1 MRLKDKTIIV
11 TGASSGIG
19 AAAARLFAQEGA
31 NVVLGARRADTLQQI
46 AGEIKALGGHAAYAA
61 GDVGDPS
68 VAKALVDTATAQFGG
83 LDGAFNNAGMVGDMG
98 PVTEMKD
105 QTWSDVIQ
113 TNLTSAFLSTRAQIP
128 ALVKQGGGALV
139 YTGSFVGVGNGG
151 MPGMA
156 AYAASKAGLMGLV
169 QSLAIDWAG
178 QGIRVNAVLPGG
190 TRTAMAGDDP
200 DTIDFVAGLHP
211 MKRLATPEEIA
222 RAALFLLSDDASFVT
237 GAPLIAD
244 GGMSVRM
251 L

>member
-1 MRLKDKTIIV
+1 MW
-11 TGASSGIG
+11 SSGLDG
-19 AAAARLFAQEGA
+19 PTNCSRSRARSKPLAGTLPMLPEMWEIH
-31 NVVLGARRADTLQQI
+31 LLPRRLSIRRRRNLA
-46 AGEIKALGGHAAYAA
+46 
-61 GDVGDPS
+61 
-68 VAKALVDTATAQFGG
+68 G

>member
-1 MRLKDKTIIV
+1 MRLKDKAIIV

-31 NVVLGARRADTLQQI
+31 NVVLGARRAETLRQI
-46 AGEIKALGGHAAYAA
+46 AGEIEASGGRAAYAA
-61 GDVGDPS
+61 GDAGDPS
-68 VAKALVDTATAQFGG
+68 VASALVDTAMAQFGR

-98 PVTEMKD
+98 PVTDMTD

-113 TNLTSAFLSTRAQIP
+113 TNLTSAFLAARAQIP
-128 ALVKQGGGALV
+128 VLVKRGGGALV
-139 YTGSFVGVGNGG
+139 FTGSFVGVSNGG

-169 QSLAIDWAG
+169 QSLAIDWSG

-211 MKRLATPEEIA
+211 MKRLADPEEIA
-222 RAALFLLSDDASFVT
+222 RAALFLLSDEASFVT

-244 GGMSVRM
+244 GGMSVR
-251 L
+251 LL